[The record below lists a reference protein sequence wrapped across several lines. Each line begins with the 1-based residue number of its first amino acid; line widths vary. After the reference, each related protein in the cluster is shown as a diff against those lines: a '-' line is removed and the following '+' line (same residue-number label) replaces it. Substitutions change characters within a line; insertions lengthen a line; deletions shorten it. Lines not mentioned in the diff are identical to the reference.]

1 MLDNYCSRT
10 SLIGPPITN
19 FLDSKECPMN
29 YIKPY
34 LIFNCIVWM
43 PWGLIC
49 IFDTSQI
56 STIIGV
62 SSIDATGNT
71 DLRVMYGGFQFAV
84 GLMAAHALYDRR
96 HFTHF
101 VYALSFLGSCMALS
115 RGYGLMAD
123 SSSSIYTWGV
133 LSFEAF
139 AGITGILWV
148 RFLSTQ
154 K

>member
-1 MLDNYCSRT
+1 M
-10 SLIGPPITN
+10 
-19 FLDSKECPMN
+19 K

-34 LIFNCIVWM
+34 LIFNSIVWI

-56 STIIGV
+56 TAVIGV
-62 SSIDATGNT
+62 SGVDATANT

-96 HFTHF
+96 YFNHF
-101 VYALSFLGSCMALS
+101 VYALAMLGSCMALS
-115 RGYGLMAD
+115 RGFGLITD
-123 SSSSIYTWGV
+123 GSSTVYTWAV
-133 LSFEAF
+133 LFFEAF
-139 AGITGILWV
+139 AGITGILWL
-148 RFLSTQ
+148 RFLSRQ

>member
-1 MLDNYCSRT
+1 M
-10 SLIGPPITN
+10 I
-19 FLDSKECPMN
+19 

-56 STIIGV
+56 NDIIGV
-62 SSIDATGNT
+62 SSMHATGNT

-84 GLMAAHALYDRR
+84 GLMAAHALYERR
-96 HFTHF
+96 RFINF
-101 VYALSFLGSCMALS
+101 VYALAFLGSCMALS
-115 RGYGLMAD
+115 RSYGLIVDA
-123 SSSSIYTWGV
+123 SSTFYTWGV

-139 AGITGILWV
+139 AGITGILWL
-148 RFLSTQ
+148 RFLSRQ
-154 K
+154 E